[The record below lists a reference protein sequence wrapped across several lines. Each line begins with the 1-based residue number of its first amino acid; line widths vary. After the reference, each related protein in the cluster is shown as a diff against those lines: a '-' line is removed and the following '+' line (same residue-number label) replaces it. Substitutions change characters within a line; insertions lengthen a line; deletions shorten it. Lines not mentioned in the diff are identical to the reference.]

1 MPEVS
6 GDHPRGSFSDVI
18 ESRTLSL
25 AIRVLLFMT
34 HAPWGDA
41 TGPEGHSAIHGQSSV
56 RVSVFPQQGGSKSRR
71 CCGILTAMSGT
82 LQWEGDTADDT
93 LHSAAPVMQSR
104 VGAGWIGVGRP
115 R

>member
-18 ESRTLSL
+18 ESGTLSL

-41 TGPEGHSAIHGQSSV
+41 TGPVGHSAIHGQSSD
-56 RVSVFPQQGGSKSRR
+56 RVSVFAEQGGSKSRR
-71 CCGILTAMSGT
+71 CFGILPALARI
-82 LQWEGDTADDT
+82 LQCKGDTAGDR
-93 LHSAAPVMQSR
+93 LPSAVP
-104 VGAGWIGVGRP
+104 
-115 R
+115 